1 MNRANVCELDS
12 LPLALTVAE
21 AASVLRI
28 GRSKSYELV
37 RCGKLRSIRID
48 KQIRVPNLA

>member
-21 AASVLRI
+21 ARL
-28 GRSKSYELV
+28 ELTTF
-37 RCGKLRSIRID
+37 GL
-48 KQIRVPNLA
+48 